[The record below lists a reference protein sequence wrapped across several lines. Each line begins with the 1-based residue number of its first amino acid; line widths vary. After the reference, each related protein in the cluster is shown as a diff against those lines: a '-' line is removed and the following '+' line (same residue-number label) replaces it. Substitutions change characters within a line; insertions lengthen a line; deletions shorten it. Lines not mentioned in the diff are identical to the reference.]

1 MGREEP
7 GEKFFLAA
15 FWHSGHD
22 LHQALVSLEI
32 PGQVNNL
39 GMVAAVF
46 L

>member
-1 MGREEP
+1 MRN
-7 GEKFFLAA
+7 FLAA

-32 PGQVNNL
+32 PGHVNNL
-39 GMVAAVF
+39 ARVAAVF